1 MKKKLLLALF
11 TLASA
16 GLFAHAGHDHEVG
29 VFDPP
34 HGGAFTKMAGHY
46 AEVYIKDGKL
56 NFCLEEGD
64 GDPADG
70 DHNPKNIIVKVSPK
84 GEKTVTLKLK
94 AAEGGCA
101 VWNFKTS
108 SKLIKV
114 EISAKV
120 GGKTA
125 KAKVTLE
132 SSAINSLSMPAGK
145 AMDMTPTAQ
154 VTK

>member
-1 MKKKLLLALF
+1 
-11 TLASA
+11 
-16 GLFAHAGHDHEVG
+16 
-29 VFDPP
+29 
-34 HGGAFTKMAGHY
+34 MAGHY
-46 AEVYIKDGKL
+46 AEVYVKDGKL
-56 NFCLEEGD
+56 NFCLEEPD

-70 DHNPKNIIVKVSPK
+70 DHNPKDITVKVSPK
-84 GEKTVTLKLK
+84 GEKAMTLKLK

-120 GGKTA
+120 GGKAA

-132 SSAINSLSMPAGK
+132 SSAINPVGEPK
-145 AMDMTPTAQ
+145 KMDEKKPD
-154 VTK
+154 TK

>member
-1 MKKKLLLALF
+1 MF
-11 TLASA
+11 SLASA

-46 AEVYIKDGKL
+46 AEVYVKDGKL
-56 NFCLEEGD
+56 NVCLEEPD

-70 DHNPKNIIVKVSPK
+70 DHNPKDLVVKVSPK
-84 GEKTVTLKLK
+84 GEKAVTLKLK

-101 VWNFKTS
+101 SWDFKTA

-114 EISAKV
+114 EIAAKV
-120 GGKTA
+120 GGKSA

-132 SSAINSLSMPAGK
+132 SSAINPVAEPAKKSEAMPADK
-145 AMDMTPTAQ
+145 D
-154 VTK
+154 KK